1 VLTERGGDIQRR
13 RNAPHRRVVGLIR
26 LTGAPLH
33 PALLSSPGHRRVDP
47 TIAGSGVAQLSE
59 TRAEPADQ
67 PQAAAPRIAAGTR
80 TRLPAILLAGLLVR
94 LALAPFGSF
103 QYDAEV
109 MRSWATQLVAEPLA
123 SFYAAPLRVDH
134 LPGDLWI
141 LWAVAHLYRLFS
153 PAMQLQEPG
162 FLYLLKLVPALADVG
177 IGAMLYLLGR
187 RFGGPRA
194 GLLAAALF
202 LFNPASLFLTSIWGQ
217 WDSVSALVVLIA
229 LWLLLRGQF
238 EWSLPVLTYA
248 ALIKPP
254 FAALAPLFGLAFLL
268 EQILPLTRRARPAA
282 GQAPV
287 EPLRR
292 ALRRAGIAVLSSL
305 AVALAVLL
313 PFGVGMPPLPTRWS
327 LVERLSYAASIY
339 KVSSVNA
346 FTLWATIVGMRE
358 PDDQVFLFGLTY
370 YTWGTLLF
378 VVAYLAILLLYWRRN
393 DRWALLWACLAIP
406 FSLFMLPTR
415 VHERYL
421 FPAIVFAALLAAIAP
436 RLRWLFAALSA
447 TYLVNLY
454 YVYDLYY
461 DALELRFLYSTNAVV
476 ILTSLLNVALL
487 LYVLIRAL
495 RAVRGA
501 QPRVP
506 AATDGV

>member
-1 VLTERGGDIQRR
+1 
-13 RNAPHRRVVGLIR
+13 
-26 LTGAPLH
+26 
-33 PALLSSPGHRRVDP
+33 
-47 TIAGSGVAQLSE
+47 VAQLSE
-59 TRAEPADQ
+59 TQTEPADQ
-67 PQAAAPRIAAGTR
+67 PAAAAPRIAAGAR

-94 LALAPFGSF
+94 LAIAPFGSF

-109 MRSWATQLVAEPLA
+109 MRGWATQLVAEPLA

-134 LPGDLWI
+134 LPGDLWL

-153 PAMQLQEPG
+153 PTMQVQEPG
-162 FLYLLKLVPALADVG
+162 FPFLLKLVPTLADVG
-177 IGAMLYLLGR
+177 VGAMLYLLSR
-187 RFGGPRA
+187 RFGGSRT
-194 GLLAAALF
+194 GLLAAMLF
-202 LFNPASLFLTSIWGQ
+202 LFNPASIFLTSIWGQ

-229 LWLLLRGQF
+229 LWLLLRGKF
-238 EWSLPVLTYA
+238 EWSLPVLTYG

-268 EQILPLTRRARPAA
+268 EQVLPHTRWARFAI
-282 GQAPV
+282 GRAPV

-292 ALRRAGIAVLSSL
+292 ALRRAGIAVLASL
-305 AVALAVLL
+305 AVALVVLL

-327 LVERLSYAASIY
+327 LVERLSYTASIC
-339 KVSSVNA
+339 KVSRVNA
-346 FTLWATIVGMRE
+346 LTLWATIVGLSE

-370 YTWGTLLF
+370 YAWGMSLF
-378 VVAYLAILLLYWRRN
+378 VVAYSAILLRYWRRN
-393 DRWALLWACLAIP
+393 DRRALLWACLAIT

-421 FPAIVFAALLAAIAP
+421 FPAIVFAALLAATAP

-487 LYVLIRAL
+487 LYVLFRAL
-495 RAVRGA
+495 RVVRGA
-501 QPRVP
+501 QPRVS
-506 AATDGV
+506 AAPDGV